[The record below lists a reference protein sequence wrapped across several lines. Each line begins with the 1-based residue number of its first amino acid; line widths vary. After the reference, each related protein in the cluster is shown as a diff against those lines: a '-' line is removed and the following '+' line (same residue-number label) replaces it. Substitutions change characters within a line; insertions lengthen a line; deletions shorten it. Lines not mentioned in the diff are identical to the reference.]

1 MPDISVAR
9 GLKQTGALCSYVFAL
24 ILTRLETAMLARRK
38 RPASALADP
47 AEQGEPMQTQ
57 PQTELR
63 SSEAGIL
70 DHIVWDDAGMDLCVL
85 EASESVVVPA
95 AGSQSASSRSTKAP
109 SSVSTPARKIA
120 GRLRGS
126 RRQRTPKSNQ
136 EIASED
142 EIDDSPPDMEDAA
155 DRQPCPGCARIFGV
169 HACFLMPDKTVR
181 WVYSDGRGIW
191 CYDCHRTWR
200 ICFQHDHP
208 LSWFKGWLESTPA
221 NFDSFTLHF
230 VAVLQ
235 LHAEG
240 ASRQSQ
246 IKLPQVQARIESNKL
261 AFRVLNLPMAPA
273 AIVSLQDL
281 QQPAWADVTFHCIA
295 DRLVQ
300 LAGPDGA
307 PSLGVWVPNVSPIL
321 QGREVRRDTMGVH
334 SLRQSLQTTST
345 QDLEVLRQYG
355 MTSVTEPVAPLLA
368 LCAAPADGGGEETFG
383 MSSKLAIKLNLQIDG
398 AKKVLDSFSLIAWPK
413 CAKSGPLTH
422 AQQRLSALRDEA
434 GFEGQSN
441 IKDRCDKWVNL
452 LLLSRTFLKN
462 FRIFSKSRKLVAIFL
477 KWMHNVPQLCS
488 ALRTVAKV
496 EPSPTLKLLA
506 HKLTLFQLAGG
517 FGQALEKALGEG
529 LADALSALDALNQDS
544 GVSTEFKT
552 KPDVWLE
559 AAVHQAL
566 LHLFGR
572 DGEGEKEEEEEE
584 EDDEALPA
592 PPEER
597 AERDL
602 AAPVEPASADLAVP
616 AGPDLAEQFRLAVE
630 GMKHFPQE
638 RFDLVR
644 RDVDSLELLLRHYGN
659 VSAVNC
665 DDLKRALEHL
675 MKANRTATF
684 MKAASKHMQMADAI
698 AVAEA
703 RILRVAENN
712 LAFGRIQQARKV
724 LVDGRMPR
732 LLVDE
737 ATGRTT
743 ISNADRIA
751 NMSATKAMRENIL
764 LMNEALGLL
773 VEKDAEETHQKL
785 AEWADAF
792 CNVLASI
799 DLAHSVGVIASFKST
814 PFLLL
819 SPTEVDCSS
828 LPQEGAAEVDC
839 SSRPQA
845 GEPPA
850 KAESE
855 LQACYR
861 ELKNLLVD
869 KAFAGSS
876 AASRIMA
883 HLQRGFPMLATYR
896 RDIAN
901 VSRLALRIKPLLNTP
916 PVELYNDWREHTPQ
930 GNCNLSAVIDA
941 VTTFGDLDFSLAEAS
956 PAVKDLLLQECSQ
969 IILCDGAVARPQV
982 AQLALPAP
990 GENPGC
996 SSWEANKPGEE
1007 EKAVPEEPVSLYML
1021 IEKLRHALW
1030 LKRSTQILDACGI
1043 LVLQRHAAALEFEG
1057 VLLLG
1062 SGEESAFQGAPA
1074 VADMIKRVIQPEALI
1089 STQCAVTKSAN
1100 LGEAEP
1106 WLFPAELEN
1115 DLFMKLKNALG
1126 EDWAFSFP
1134 VDFSAPTE
1142 ETRAVKAYDLSA
1154 AGNMYTLLNKIAGC
1168 LGYLCENY
1176 ASAASPYFC
1185 QSTFV
1190 LKPDVKFAMSAIT
1203 IGVDN
1208 ATGALDSLL
1217 SDSGLAPEVLSQ
1229 LRFPVP
1235 AAKRW
1240 TASIEKELLPALRR
1254 DILDS
1259 YLLIIETLTETLDAK
1274 PNIDAWI
1281 NDRAFAA
1288 DRVKRHLLGWP
1299 GRPAYS
1305 QAVNRMYKAIGTVKA
1320 AHKAFQ
1326 LQPPLETDPVLS
1338 KQLGEAQAAYLS
1350 GKEMIRII
1358 AAAAVLLEYAPQ
1370 DRPAEAKKLLAD
1382 PSAHFPK
1389 ALRDLL
1395 EKERDRATLDG
1406 GRPPKRSKI
1415 SPSLSTG
1422 AVSSV

>member
-1 MPDISVAR
+1 
-9 GLKQTGALCSYVFAL
+9 VFAL

-38 RPASALADP
+38 RCASALADP

-57 PQTELR
+57 PQTERR

-70 DHIVWDDAGMDLCVL
+70 DHIVWDDAGMDLFL
-85 EASESVVVPA
+85 EALEESVVVPA
-95 AGSQSASSRSTKAP
+95 AGSQSASSSSRKAP
-109 SSVSTPARKIA
+109 SSVCTPARKIA

-126 RRQRTPKSNQ
+126 QRRRTPKSNQ

-142 EIDDSPPDMEDAA
+142 EIDESPPDMEDAA
-155 DRQPCPGCARIFGV
+155 ERLPCPGCGRIFEV
-169 HACFLMPDKTVR
+169 HACFLMPDKTVK
-181 WVYSDGRGIW
+181 WLYSDGRGIW

-221 NFDSFTLHF
+221 NFDSFTVHF

-235 LHAEG
+235 LHAEN

-261 AFRVLNLPMAPA
+261 AFRILNFPMAPA
-273 AIVSLQDL
+273 AVVSLQDL
-281 QQPAWADVTFHCIA
+281 QQPAWADVTFHSIA
-295 DRLVQ
+295 ERLVQ
-300 LAGPDGA
+300 MAGPDGA

-355 MTSVTEPVAPLLA
+355 MASLTEPVEPLLA
-368 LCAAPADGGGEETFG
+368 LCGAPADGGGEETFG
-383 MSSKLAIKLNLQIDG
+383 MSSKLAVKLNLQIDF
-398 AKKVLDSFSLIAWPK
+398 AKKILDSFSSIAWSK
-413 CAKSGPLTH
+413 SAKSGPLTH

-441 IKDRCDKWVNL
+441 IKDRCEKWVDL
-452 LLLSRTFLKN
+452 LLISRTFLKN
-462 FRIFSKSRKLVAIFL
+462 FRIFVKSRKLVAIFL
-477 KWMHNVPQLCS
+477 KWMHNVPRLCS

-496 EPSPTLKLLA
+496 EPSPTLMLLA

-529 LADALSALDALNQDS
+529 LADALSALDALNLDS
-544 GVSTEFKT
+544 RNSPEFKT

-572 DGEGEKEEEEEE
+572 DGEGEKAEEEE
-584 EDDEALPA
+584 EDDEALIA
-592 PPEER
+592 PPEDR
-597 AERDL
+597 FERDL
-602 AAPVEPASADLAVP
+602 AAPAEPTSADLAVP
-616 AGPDLAEQFRLAVE
+616 AGPDLAEQFRHAVE

-644 RDVDSLELLLRHYGN
+644 RDVESLELLLRHHGN
-659 VSAVNC
+659 ASAVNC

-675 MKANRTATF
+675 KASRTATF
-684 MKAASKHMQMADAI
+684 MKAASKNMEMADAI

-724 LVDGRMPR
+724 LLDGRMPR

-785 AEWADAF
+785 FEWADVF

-799 DLAHSVGVIASFKST
+799 DLAHSVGVLASFKST
-814 PFLLL
+814 PFLLR
-819 SPTEVDCSS
+819 PTEVDCAIR
-828 LPQEGAAEVDC
+828 PQEGAAEVDC

-869 KAFAGSS
+869 KAFAGSA
-876 AASRIMA
+876 AASRIKA
-883 HLQRGFPMLATYR
+883 HLQRGFPMLSTYR
-896 RDIAN
+896 GQIAN
-901 VSRLALRIKPLLNTP
+901 VSRLALRIKPVLNTP
-916 PVELYNDWREHTPQ
+916 PVELYNDWREHTAQ
-930 GNCNLSAVIDA
+930 DTCNLSAVIYA
-941 VTTFGDLDFSLAEAS
+941 VTSVGDLDFSFAEAS
-956 PAVKDLLLQECSQ
+956 QAFKDLLSQDCSP
-969 IILCDGAVARPQV
+969 ITLCDGAVARPQV

-996 SSWEANKPGEE
+996 SSWEPNKPGEE
-1007 EKAVPEEPVSLYML
+1007 DQAVPEEPVSLYML

-1030 LKRSTQILDACGI
+1030 LKRSLQILDECGL
-1043 LVLQRHAAALEFEG
+1043 LVLKRQAAALELEG

-1089 STQCAVTKSAN
+1089 STQCAVTKRAN
-1100 LGEAEP
+1100 HGEAEP

-1115 DLFMKLKNALG
+1115 DLFTKLKIALG

-1168 LGYLCENY
+1168 LGHLCENY
-1176 ASAASPYFC
+1176 ASAALPYFC

-1190 LKPDVKFAMSAIT
+1190 LKPDVKFAMSALT
-1203 IGVDN
+1203 KGVDN
-1208 ATGALDSLL
+1208 ATGALDALL
-1217 SDSGLAPEVLSQ
+1217 SDSGLAPAVLSQ

-1259 YLLIIETLTETLDAK
+1259 YLRIIETLTETLAAK

-1288 DRVKRHLLGWP
+1288 DRVKKHLLGWP

-1305 QAVNRMYKAIGTVKA
+1305 QAVNRMNKAIGTAKA

-1338 KQLGEAQAAYLS
+1338 KQLGEAEAAYLS
-1350 GKEMIRII
+1350 GKEMVRII
-1358 AAAAVLLEYAPQ
+1358 AASAVLLEYAPQ

-1382 PSAHFPK
+1382 PAAHFPK
-1389 ALRDLL
+1389 ALGNLL
-1395 EKERDRATLDG
+1395 EKERDRSTLDG

-1415 SPSLSTG
+1415 SSSLSAG
-1422 AVSSV
+1422 AASSV